1 MAMTIFGITG
11 CMALVVTG
19 FGLQDAISS
28 IIGKQ
33 YGEIDKYDIT
43 ISFTSDY
50 TDEQANANRAEYLS
64 DNRIDDLIFT
74 RDMKVTAEKTKGSKS
89 INGVSI
95 LIPQD
100 TEQMQKMIILKD
112 AYSGKNLTLDNNGVI
127 ITQKLAET
135 LKLSAGDTLIIE
147 TENKQYPVTV
157 SGIAEYYILHYIY
170 MTPELYK
177 DVFGSVVTYN
187 TIFAS
192 KSDTLTDSDSFKTD
206 WLNKNPDI
214 LVISMTKMISDVF
227 DDVLNNL
234 NAVIVIMILSAG
246 ALAFIVVFN
255 LTNIN
260 ISERVREIAT
270 IKVLG
275 FKNFEVDMYIF
286 KENIILGFAGIILGI
301 IGGYYMTKYIV
312 STIEIEMLMFG
323 RKTEISSYLYAALLT
338 LIFTVFVN
346 LVMSFRMKNIS
357 MVESLKAIE

>member
-1 MAMTIFGITG
+1 
-11 CMALVVTG
+11 
-19 FGLQDAISS
+19 
-28 IIGKQ
+28 
-33 YGEIDKYDIT
+33 
-43 ISFTSDY
+43 
-50 TDEQANANRAEYLS
+50 
-64 DNRIDDLIFT
+64 
-74 RDMKVTAEKTKGSKS
+74 
-89 INGVSI
+89 
-95 LIPQD
+95 
-100 TEQMQKMIILKD
+100 
-112 AYSGKNLTLDNNGVI
+112 
-127 ITQKLAET
+127 
-135 LKLSAGDTLIIE
+135 
-147 TENKQYPVTV
+147 
-157 SGIAEYYILHYIY
+157 

-286 KENIILGFAGIILGI
+286 KENIILGFAGILLGI